1 MYRTQ
6 LYHRMLFS
14 NKKEQTTEKKSQIWM
29 NLKAILLSKK
39 RQICHT
45 LYAYFHL
52 YTISKTITL

>member
-39 RQICHT
+39 GKSAIHCMHASTYIIFLKR
-45 LYAYFHL
+45 
-52 YTISKTITL
+52 

>member
-39 RQICHT
+39 GKSAIHCMHASTYILFLKR
-45 LYAYFHL
+45 
-52 YTISKTITL
+52 